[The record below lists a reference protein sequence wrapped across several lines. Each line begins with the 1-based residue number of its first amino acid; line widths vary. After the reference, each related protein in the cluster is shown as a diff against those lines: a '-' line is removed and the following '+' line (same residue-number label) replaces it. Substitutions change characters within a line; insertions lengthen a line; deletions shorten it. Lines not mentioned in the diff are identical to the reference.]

1 MTYLGNTDI
10 DVYPLCLGTNP
21 FGWTASTQ
29 DSFAVLDAYTAGGGN
44 FIDTAD
50 TYSSWVEGN
59 SGGESETII
68 GQWMSGRGNRHNL
81 VLATKVA
88 KWEGARGLS
97 AAAIQRGIAESLR
110 RLQTDYVDLYYAHA
124 EDLSVDIEETVSAF
138 AQLQQEGKIRAVGL
152 SNHSPE
158 RIREWIETA
167 ERLGVPKPVALQP
180 HYNLVYRADF
190 EGKYRD
196 LAAEYDL
203 SVAPYYSLASGLL
216 TGKYKQAAD
225 IAGPRAGTVSGYAS
239 EAAFRVVEAVR
250 GIAASHNVEVS
261 SIAIAWLLAQ
271 PTVIAPIASARVAE
285 QVPALLEGASVV
297 LGEEELQELND
308 LSAGC

>member
-21 FGWTASTQ
+21 FGWTASAQ

-68 GQWMSGRGNRHNL
+68 GQWMSERGNRHNL

-196 LAAEYDL
+196 LAAEYGL

-250 GIAASHNVEVS
+250 DIAASHNVEVS

-297 LGEEELQELND
+297 LSAEELQELND

>member
-21 FGWTASTQ
+21 FGWTASAQ

-68 GQWMSGRGNRHNL
+68 GQWMSERGNRHNL

-297 LGEEELQELND
+297 LSAEELQELND
-308 LSAGC
+308 LSADC

>member
-1 MTYLGNTDI
+1 MTYVGNTGI

-21 FGWTASTQ
+21 FGWTASAQ

-50 TYSSWVEGN
+50 SYSAWVEGN

-68 GQWMSGRGNRHNL
+68 GQWMSERGNRHNL

-88 KWEGARGLS
+88 KWEGAQGLS
-97 AAAIQRGIAESLR
+97 ASAIQRGITESLR

-138 AQLQQEGKIRAVGL
+138 AKLQQEEKIREVGL

-167 ERLGVPKPVALQP
+167 KRLGVPQPVVLQP

-196 LAAEYDL
+196 LAAKYGL
-203 SVAPYYSLASGLL
+203 SVVPYYSLASGLL
-216 TGKYKQAAD
+216 AGKYKQGAD
-225 IAGPRAGTVSGYAS
+225 ITGPRAGTVSGYAS

-250 GIAASHNVEVS
+250 DIAASHNVEVS

-297 LGEEELQELND
+297 LSKEELQELND